1 MASLQLQQFCCR
13 SLAPRLVWCF
23 HPPVWNGLCLGSAAL
38 GLAGL
43 LLQALARHR
52 RGCGQAPGRGSE
64 NRLRAARGIVAAIT
78 ASSCLGTAG
87 ILSRSVLWLAA
98 PPGSAGQPP
107 VNRTVTAGFAGPLC
121 TVAVMWVQYFYT
133 AHFWALFCY
142 ALEAVQLLRRPAGC
156 RCDSQRP
163 LAQAL
168 AVAHYAAAYVPLLLV
183 LLLNPLLL
191 SRALCAAAA
200 LLRGQTGRYTASE
213 RLQEQ
218 QLRRRFTS
226 ITVTFTAC
234 WLGNVVT
241 DGLLL
246 LEPAWRTETLRLL
259 HVAIRTSWII
269 VAILNP
275 VSGLLLSLALV
286 GWQRAGPPAGRAL
299 RRDGQSSSEDS
310 PEPVLGLVTAPGQLR
325 APNLLDLL
333 TPRASHAAETLE
345 LGAGPSVR
353 VNRLQPVFAFAA
365 AHSRVGLVEIQ
376 CPREAGRAWP
386 EAPRAGQCLAVRTP
400 PAIVMGRQERLTG

>member
-1 MASLQLQQFCCR
+1 MASLQLQQFCCQ
-13 SLAPRLVWCF
+13 SLATRLVWRF
-23 HPPVWNGLCLGSAAL
+23 HPQVWNGLCLGSAAL
-38 GLAGL
+38 GLLGL

-52 RGCGQAPGRGSE
+52 RGCGKVAGRGSE
-64 NRLRAARGIVAAIT
+64 SRLRAARGIVAAIT

-87 ILSRSVLWLAA
+87 ILSRSVLWLAG
-98 PPGSAGQPP
+98 PPGSASEPP
-107 VNRTVTAGFAGPLC
+107 VNGTAGFAGPLC
-121 TVAVMWVQYFYT
+121 TLAVMWVQYFYT

-156 RCDSQRP
+156 RSLTPYYLLCWGLSSTQCLWGVQQLLSPASARCDSQRP

-168 AVAHYAAAYVPLLLV
+168 AVAHYTAAYVPLSLV

-191 SRALCAAAA
+191 NRALCAAAA

-234 WLGNVVT
+234 WLGNVVN

-246 LEPAWRTETLRLL
+246 LEPAWCTETLRLL
-259 HVAIRTSWII
+259 HVAIWTSWII

-275 VSGLLLSLALV
+275 MSGLLLSLALV
-286 GWQRAGPPAGRAL
+286 GWRRAGQPAGRAL
-299 RRDGQSSSEDS
+299 RRDEQSSSEDS
-310 PEPVLGLVTAPGQLR
+310 PEPVLGRVAVPGQLR
-325 APNLLDLL
+325 APNLLDIL
-333 TPRASHAAETLE
+333 TSRASLE
-345 LGAGPSVR
+345 LPVISVWQSQALCTQPRCEGRLEGA
-353 VNRLQPVFAFAA
+353 
-365 AHSRVGLVEIQ
+365 
-376 CPREAGRAWP
+376 AGRS
-386 EAPRAGQCLAVRTP
+386 
-400 PAIVMGRQERLTG
+400 